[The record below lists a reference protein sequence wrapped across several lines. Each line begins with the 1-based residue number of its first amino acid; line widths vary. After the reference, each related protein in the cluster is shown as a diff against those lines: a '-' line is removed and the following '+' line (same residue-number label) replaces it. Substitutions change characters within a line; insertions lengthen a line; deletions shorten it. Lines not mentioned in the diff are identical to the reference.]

1 MAKSRGDGPPA
12 DRRKYRRTGLVT
24 EVRCKP
30 AGPAK
35 ILQTRDIS
43 EGGIFVSTKEPLS
56 PGTEVGVRLL
66 LSGTGTSIEVEG
78 RVVYNVPELG
88 MGIEFTS
95 MDPETQKNI
104 QDFVERSSERED

>member
-1 MAKSRGDGPPA
+1 MAKSSGDGPPV
-12 DRRKYRRTGLVT
+12 DRRKYRRIGLVT

-30 AGPAK
+30 EGSAK

-43 EGGIFVSTKEPLS
+43 EGGIFVSTNEPLS
-56 PGTEVGVRLL
+56 PGTEVGIRLL
-66 LSGTGTSIEVEG
+66 LSGTGTSVEVEG

-95 MDPETQKNI
+95 MDPETQKYI
-104 QDFVERSSERED
+104 QEFVKRSSEEED